1 MTAQPQHLGRE
12 SAHHLQRKAR
22 HFQWSDSPHV
32 VPRLPSQ
39 TLRGVQAPSPV
50 CRCRTGLQKGERASG
65 LPREPPRPPCLDE
78 TYAGFPHPRPALSL
92 SQARSSEDGSEA
104 PGGHPVS
111 LPILQ
116 MRKLRPRARKGVLWS
131 SEVSARAQGQGFILP
146 LHPTPSPLPPTTLD
160 PRLTHQLEYNP
171 T

>member
-1 MTAQPQHLGRE
+1 MVRQSTCCAQAAFPDPPRSTGPQPSVQMQNGPSERRACLWPP
-12 SAHHLQRKAR
+12 QRA
-22 HFQWSDSPHV
+22 
-32 VPRLPSQ
+32 
-39 TLRGVQAPSPV
+39 
-50 CRCRTGLQKGERASG
+50 
-65 LPREPPRPPCLDE
+65 PRPPCLDE